1 MFDAAGWL
9 IATFYSWTHNYAI
22 AIGLVA
28 VVIMMLVFPLT
39 MKSTKGM
46 LEMQRLQPEMRRLQT
61 QYRGDRQK
69 LNEEMMKLYQEH
81 KVNPLASCLPLLVQ
95 MPIFFIM
102 FQVLHGL
109 TRRAADGTF
118 DPKYISQDSE
128 LYESLSGSTEMLAF
142 GLDLALRPADVV
154 RDDPAKGLIYVL
166 LVVLLGGLY
175 FVQQRM
181 VASRTTSATMS
192 PTQQKVMQYL
202 PVFFAVFQLFFPVGL
217 VIYYLTQTV
226 VRIAQQAY
234 ITRRFYHGDHSLG
247 RQAQAAGAEARE
259 LAKSDGGGTGL
270 FSQLRQEAG
279 GGTSGKGS
287 AAKGSAA
294 STGKTTKK
302 EPAARPTPPSK
313 RVTPPKSTTNSRTST
328 APKGRPTP
336 PNRPKPSGSRPQKPQ
351 KPGRP

>member
-61 QYRGDRQK
+61 QHRGDRQK

-109 TRRAADGTF
+109 TRRAEDGTF
-118 DPKYISQDSE
+118 DPKYISQSSE
-128 LYESLSGSTEMLAF
+128 LYISLSGQTEMIAF

-154 RDDPAKGLIYVL
+154 RDDPIKGIIYVL
-166 LVVLLGGLY
+166 LVVLLAGLY

-259 LAKSDGGGTGL
+259 LAKADGGGTGL
-270 FSQLRQEAG
+270 MAQLRQESG
-279 GGTSGKGS
+279 GGKG
-287 AAKGSAA
+287 AKPAK
-294 STGKTTKK
+294 STGKGTKP

-313 RVTPPKSTTNSRTST
+313 RVTPPKATPNSRTST

-336 PNRPKPSGSRPQKPQ
+336 PNRPKPSGSRPNKPQ
-351 KPGRP
+351 KP